1 MFKLKKGGGS
11 FVRNTVLE
19 VLRLTCK
26 FIIVIFYLHMFEYV
40 CEIRGC
46 LWRPGPL
53 KPELQVAVS

>member
-26 FIIVIFYLHMFEYV
+26 FIIVIFYLHICSSMYV
-40 CEIRGC
+40 KYVDAFGGQAFGNRSYRW
-46 LWRPGPL
+46 L
-53 KPELQVAVS
+53 